1 MEKNRRFILRMSMLV
16 ITFIFVLSFISSA
29 NMGVS
34 PATIYFKDVLRGGYA
49 EKTVTI
55 TIDSAEPTKVSLTP
69 RGDIAE
75 WLSFEK
81 KEFEVSKNKPYYLK
95 IMIQPPIDIP
105 NGNYSGF
112 LRVTTSSKGK
122 TVEGQA
128 VGVVNAAL
136 DLYIEVDITDV
147 EYSSCRASGFNVQS
161 AEKGDDILFNV
172 NVYNEGNIRLSPT
185 IKIDVWDQERT
196 EIVKQ
201 IEFSDEIVIPTTEK
215 QLNISM
221 SSSDLEIGQYWA
233 EVTSIECY
241 SSETLTFDV
250 LEEGAL
256 KAQGTLLRI
265 TSPTWIKVDDT
276 TLIEALFENTGE
288 KSVNARFKGEIT
300 LGSKIVQIL
309 ESESSSV
316 GIGELET
323 FKFYFT
329 PRKEG
334 RYIVTGIVLY
344 DGKRTFEKSTVI
356 NVERKGFVWDRLKM
370 PLIYL
375 ILIVA
380 IAYLA
385 YKIKKERRRN
395 KKIRGAIGLR

>member
-1 MEKNRRFILRMSMLV
+1 MKNKNILKIRMIFLFIIF
-16 ITFIFVLSFISSA
+16 ITFLSFVSSV
-29 NMGVS
+29 NIGVS
-34 PATIYFKDVLRGGYA
+34 PASTYFNNVLRGGYA
-49 EKTVTI
+49 EKIVTI
-55 TIDSAEPTKVSLTP
+55 TIDSAEPTKVSLAP

-75 WLSFEK
+75 WLSFKET
-81 KEFEVSKNKPYYLK
+81 EFEVSKNKPYYLK
-95 IMIQPPIDIP
+95 IIMQPPIDIP

-112 LRVTTSSKGK
+112 LRITTASKGSG
-122 TVEGQA
+122 VEGQA
-128 VGVVNAAL
+128 TGIVNAAL
-136 DLYIEVDITDV
+136 DLYLEVDITDV
-147 EYSSCRASGFNVQS
+147 EYSSCRAWNYQVES
-161 AEKGDDILFNV
+161 AEKGDDIIFKMNI
-172 NVYNEGNIRLSPT
+172 YNEGNIRLSPT

-201 IEFSDEIVIPTTEK
+201 LEFSDEIVIPTTEK
-215 QLNISM
+215 ELEVKM
-221 SSSDLEIGQYWA
+221 DSSDLEIGQYWA

-256 KAQGTLLRI
+256 KAQGVLLRV
-265 TSPTWIKVDDT
+265 TSPPWILVGDT

-288 KSVNARFKGEIT
+288 KTVNARFKGEIS
-300 LGSKIVQIL
+300 LGNKIVQIL

-329 PRKEG
+329 PKTEG
-334 RYIVTGIVLY
+334 TYIVTGIVLY

-356 NVERKGFVWDRLKM
+356 NVERGGFIWSKLKM

-375 ILIVA
+375 LLIIA
-380 IAYLA
+380 ISYLA
-385 YKIKKERRRN
+385 YRIKKEKKKN
-395 KKIRGAIGLR
+395 KILNGGKK